1 MAEYVVKMADERGR
15 MLQQIEHGYS
25 ETEVRDRYS
34 QQGFLV
40 YSVKPRGMFAGGDVS
55 LGGRRGKVKPAV
67 SDSNSCRTA
76 DPQFPRIAHQTAEE

>member
-55 LGGRRGKVKPAV
+55 LGAGAV
-67 SDSNSCRTA
+67 RLSRLTSSFSTSS
-76 DPQFPRIAHQTAEE
+76 F